1 MALMLF
7 HHWNQLSSASVG
19 WCQSQNMEE
28 EALRAESRV
37 PSHLD
42 ERHEQR
48 VVLVYT
54 LAVGLKTKPTS
65 PEPCS
70 GLALAQYL
78 NAQHL
83 NSIFSPSLLKYT

>member
-1 MALMLF
+1 
-7 HHWNQLSSASVG
+7 
-19 WCQSQNMEE
+19 MEE

-54 LAVGLKTKPTS
+54 LAVGLKTKLTPNLLLTV
-65 PEPCS
+65 
-70 GLALAQYL
+70 QK
-78 NAQHL
+78 
-83 NSIFSPSLLKYT
+83 IFLI

>member
-19 WCQSQNMEE
+19 WCHSQNMEE

-65 PEPCS
+65 PAAMLWS
-70 GLALAQYL
+70 GPG
-78 NAQHL
+78 
-83 NSIFSPSLLKYT
+83 SIFKRPTFKFDIFPFPT